1 MGKVGF
7 SSTPQ
12 LKRSPRRPP
21 STQKSGIASRNPET
35 KRNETEEQPKEDEHQ
50 SDRDRPHRRRPRGF
64 DPSPGGRPDEGR
76 LVQFGEGAVA
86 QAADPRSRAVL
97 ADAHLAVASVADAHL
112 ADAPVAGARLGR
124 GQIPR
129 PQAPRGLSERDA
141 GRPGLVS
148 RPVA

>member
-1 MGKVGF
+1 MG
-7 SSTPQ
+7 TPQ
-12 LKRSPRRPP
+12 LKGVLRRPP

-86 QAADPRSRAVL
+86 QAAGPRSRAVL
-97 ADAHLAVASVADAHL
+97 ADADLAVAS
-112 ADAPVAGARLGR
+112 VAGARLGR
-124 GQIPR
+124 GQVPR
-129 PQAPRGLSERDA
+129 PQAPRGLSERDP